1 MLRLLFTPALI
12 GNELISYGNRH
23 RSAARILRRPL
34 PKEIIPCKKYLLLSA
49 AVTWGL
55 DAVDFYNQGLNNS
68 LAYKKVEYFTKA
80 LQLDPGLVEAYEQR
94 GLHYYFQRRFD
105 KAIADYTSVIELLPG
120 QADQM
125 ELYEAAYSKHVEAD
139 PYSPDFPPLNVPII
153 LKAYTPNTETAKSAS
168 WFGLLGIIVIS
179 FALIF
184 QLSFRAPKK
193 PPERNR
199 DKSGNQH
206 LDNS

>member
-1 MLRLLFTPALI
+1 MALI
-12 GNELISYGNRH
+12 YRQAGQKEL
-23 RSAARILRRPL
+23 
-34 PKEIIPCKKYLLLSA
+34 
-49 AVTWGL
+49 
-55 DAVDFYNQGLNNS
+55 F
-68 LAYKKVEYFTKA
+68 
-80 LQLDPGLVEAYEQR
+80 
-94 GLHYYFQRRFD
+94 
-105 KAIADYTSVIELLPG
+105 
-120 QADQM
+120 
-125 ELYEAAYSKHVEAD
+125 EAAYNKRVEAD

-168 WFGLLGIIVIS
+168 WFGLLGIIAIS

-199 DKSGNQH
+199 DKSENQH